1 MASKKDL
8 QDELK
13 SHYGI
18 NKNISDALSLQE
30 CQDMMTLLESESSA
44 ARLVEAFIS
53 KNVELGN
60 NNKRI
65 GQQRAQAE
73 KKLDATQKEYNDLQ
87 ISIKQIENSNLGL
100 VERKKAIEE
109 ATKALEVEIKT
120 LTERSQSLEK
130 IVTTLKS
137 EKQELVTVNDEL
149 KKDNKRLK
157 NLVDAIRLKFSKDVN
172 KLLQYD
178 DSEIRKALVKMYKST
193 LG

>member
-13 SHYGI
+13 SRYGI

-30 CQDMMTLLESESSA
+30 CLDMMTLLESESSA
-44 ARLVEAFIS
+44 ARLVEAFIN

-73 KKLDATQKEYNDLQ
+73 KKLDAAQKQYDDLQ
-87 ISIKQIENSNLGL
+87 ISIKQIEDSNLGL

-109 ATKALEVEIKT
+109 ATKALEIEIET

-130 IVTTLKS
+130 TVTTLKS

-157 NLVDAIRLKFSKDVN
+157 NLVDAIRLQFSKDVN
-172 KLLQYD
+172 KLLKYE